1 MSGLT
6 PSGRSRRFGLDELD
20 GADGVRPDDLPGEL
34 RLARE
39 LEALAVRSDVPP
51 SAAFADRVMAALED
65 EPSPV
70 PARAAGRAIRRGSV
84 SALLASIRDAWR
96 VTVRPGFPA
105 VIRAQALAIV
115 LVVVALGAGTASAAA
130 GALGLFDE
138 RASPSPQPSI
148 DVSPAPSVT
157 PPPSPDASP
166 TLLPSATPSEPGET
180 ETPEATE
187 TAEPTESA
195 DDHGGGSGS
204 DDSGSGSNSGPGS
217 SSGSGSGSDDA
228 GSNSGSGSSGSGS
241 DDRSGSGS
249 GSGDD

>member
-1 MSGLT
+1 MTDLT
-6 PSGRSRRFGLDELD
+6 PNGRSRRFGLDELD
-20 GADGVRPDDLPGEL
+20 GADGVRPDDLPATL
-34 RLARE
+34 RVARE
-39 LEALAVRSDVPP
+39 LEGLAVRSDVPP
-51 SAAFADRVMAALED
+51 SAAFADRVMAALAD

-70 PARAAGRAIRRGSV
+70 PARAAGRAIRRGSIA
-84 SALLASIRDAWR
+84 ALAASIRDAWR

-115 LVVVALGAGTASAAA
+115 LVVVALGAGSASAAA

-138 RASPSPQPSI
+138 QAAPSPQPSI
-148 DVSPAPSVT
+148 ETSPAPSVV
-157 PPPSPDASP
+157 PSPSPDASP
-166 TLLPSATPSEPGET
+166 TPVPSATPSEPPET

-204 DDSGSGSNSGPGS
+204 DDGSSGSGSGSGSGSNSGSHGS
-217 SSGSGSGSDDA
+217 

-241 DDRSGSGS
+241 DDGSGSGS